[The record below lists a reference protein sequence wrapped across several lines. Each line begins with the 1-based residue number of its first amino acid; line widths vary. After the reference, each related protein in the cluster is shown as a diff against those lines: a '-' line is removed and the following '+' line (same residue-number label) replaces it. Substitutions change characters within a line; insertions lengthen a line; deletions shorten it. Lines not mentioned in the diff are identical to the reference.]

1 MNAYETG
8 ILEIPPSA
16 FVWVITTCVAQSQSR
31 YYELVPKIKAE
42 HCQNHYNQFL
52 KKWRL
57 AGAVE
62 AWIVWIGISRDGHAD
77 ADPCGS
83 CG

>member
-1 MNAYETG
+1 MNADETG

-52 KKWRL
+52 KNGVL
-57 AGAVE
+57 QAQLTHGLYGLESLFGYFSGNLV
-62 AWIVWIGISRDGHAD
+62 VGG
-77 ADPCGS
+77 
-83 CG
+83 

>member
-1 MNAYETG
+1 MNADETG
-8 ILEIPPSA
+8 ILEISPSA

-57 AGAVE
+57 AGAVTHGLYGLE
-62 AWIVWIGISRDGHAD
+62 SLFGYFSGNLVVGG
-77 ADPCGS
+77 
-83 CG
+83 